1 MLCSWKRLR
10 HRILHVQIRVNL
22 AYFHISF
29 VNELSDFVITAFNVF
44 GLLVGP
50 WFLSLR
56 HGSTIVAIDIHG
68 VFSAR
73 DHTKLSDELLNPI
86 SLLRSF
92 RSCDVLRLRCRIH
105 DRILLRTFPGHG
117 TPLSVKTYPD

>member
-44 GLLVGP
+44 GFLVGP
-50 WFLSLR
+50 WFSSLR
-56 HGSTIVAIDIHG
+56 HGSTIFTVDLHG
-68 VFSAR
+68 VFSTR
-73 DHTKLSDELLNPI
+73 NHTELSDELLNPI

-92 RSCDVLRLRCRIH
+92 VESATVFCLELFQ
-105 DRILLRTFPGHG
+105 LMA
-117 TPLSVKTYPD
+117 